1 MWQREKTKK
10 LCVFMMNFIIIY
22 KKMDDCYRRCKSI
35 YKCQEIFLLQ
45 KKGNRSIYSKRSH
58 WFCHCETT
66 HYPQNSPFENSK
78 CQQTQICNIPKMYC
92 NYLKILKKITGNTN
106 ATDEIFI
113 LKQTICNSYYRTDLI
128 HIIEQ
133 CVIRTNIH

>member
-1 MWQREKTKK
+1 
-10 LCVFMMNFIIIY
+10 
-22 KKMDDCYRRCKSI
+22 
-35 YKCQEIFLLQ
+35 
-45 KKGNRSIYSKRSH
+45 
-58 WFCHCETT
+58 
-66 HYPQNSPFENSK
+66 
-78 CQQTQICNIPKMYC
+78 MYC

-133 CVIRTNIH
+133 CVIRTNIHQNQQYTPNYEKEKTPITETRLATTTIQQVKRTYKETKQ